1 MANSLLI
8 LLLNRSLDLASQ
20 LLATS
25 KLHSSVINTLSA
37 DLYIVTRLLINGGN
51 VVMSGDAPIHPV
63 SPIVEA
69 DLQRLE
75 SDLDQIGSKSP
86 DSAFELTRKKIA
98 SIVENQ
104 RQAFRKG
111 INEISPT
118 APLYLKV
125 KRAAEWSRNCVKEGQ
140 LLNQALERARDPF
153 IQSVEAQQQE
163 QILTCE
169 IVACGLGANVL
180 LAYFLAVFFHRNI
193 ANRVASIVAM
203 AKKLPDNQ
211 PISMEIGGNDE
222 LVELATELGV
232 VGEEL
237 ARLEE
242 YRCTL
247 VQMMAH
253 DVRSPLM
260 SAGISVEVLAEQ
272 TKNDC
277 LSEEG
282 ATALEGIKN
291 AVACCLDLVNDLLLL
306 ETIENGTT
314 ILDLDLYDVFDV
326 AATAITKVM
335 LTARTKKVEIV
346 NNVESM
352 LLSLDHDRIV
362 FVLERLLVNAVAR
375 AQPGSAIEVCS
386 APDSAFVRI
395 SVHDSAEPLSR
406 QKLQQLYD
414 RFDALGNTKC
424 DQPGLGLALVEPII
438 KLHGGTCSSTT
449 DAQGNS
455 LSITLPKIRSTITPE
470 RKR

>member
-1 MANSLLI
+1 LANSILI
-8 LLLNRSLDLASQ
+8 LLLDRSLDLASQ
-20 LLATS
+20 LLETS
-25 KLHSSVINTLSA
+25 KLHSSVINTLCG
-37 DLYIVTRLLINGGN
+37 DLYVVTRLLINGGN
-51 VVMSGDAPIHPV
+51 VVMSGDAPIHAV

-69 DLQRLE
+69 DLRRLE
-75 SDLDQIGSKSP
+75 SDLDQIGSKAP
-86 DSAFELTRKKIA
+86 DYAFELTRTKIA
-98 SIVENQ
+98 SIIKNQ

-111 INEISPT
+111 INEITPT

-125 KRAAEWSRNCVKEGQ
+125 KRVAEWSRNCVKEGQ

-153 IQSVEAQQQE
+153 IRSVEAQQQE
-163 QILTCE
+163 QVLTCE
-169 IVACGLGANVL
+169 IVAYGLGANVL
-180 LAYFLAVFFHRNI
+180 LAYFLAVFFHKNI
-193 ANRVASIVAM
+193 ANRVARIVAM

-211 PISMEIGGNDE
+211 PISLEIGGNDE

-242 YRCTL
+242 FRCTL

-277 LSEEG
+277 LSKEG
-282 ATALEGIKN
+282 AIALELIKKS
-291 AVACCLDLVNDLLLL
+291 VACCLDLVNDLLLL
-306 ETIENGTT
+306 ESIENGTT

-326 AATAITKVM
+326 AATATTKVM
-335 LTARTKKVEIV
+335 LTARAKKVEIA

-352 LLSLDHDRIV
+352 LLSLDHDRIS

-375 AQPGSAIEVCS
+375 AQSDSVIEVCS

-395 SVHDSAEPLSR
+395 SVYDSAEPLSR
-406 QKLQQLYD
+406 QKLEQLYD
-414 RFDALGNTKC
+414 RFDSLGDTTY

-438 KLHGGTCSSTT
+438 RLHGGTCSSTT
-449 DAQGNS
+449 ASHGNC
-455 LSITLPKIRSTITPE
+455 LSITLPRIRSTITPE